1 MDRPGEETMYIQIN
15 IGRNFFDARGE
26 GRTHLDRTWAD
37 FQNDVKAVIIQA
49 VNATVNYQPS
59 AMAHASQIETHIGKG
74 TWEGVTEESAHVSL
88 FHDVELDMFALLEG
102 GKSADFAPSNV
113 TTTTEMVTF
122 LLSANLPS
130 LAAAYGQDAIA
141 FIVTDSHL
149 ANGK

>member
-1 MDRPGEETMYIQIN
+1 MDRPGEETMYIQVN
-15 IGRNFFDARGE
+15 VGRNFTTSRGE

-37 FQNDVKAVIIQA
+37 FKNDVKAVILQA

-59 AMAHASQIETHIGKG
+59 AVAHASQIEVHTGSG
-74 TWEGVTEESAHVSL
+74 TWDGVTEESAHVSL
-88 FHDVELDMFALLEG
+88 FHDVELDMFALLVG
-102 GKSADFAPSNV
+102 GKSIDFAPGNV
-113 TTTTEMVTF
+113 TTPTEMVTF

-149 ANGK
+149 ADGK